1 MYPQSLT
8 RTPTWR
14 SLPRRWLICLD
25 LQRDYVVPGR
35 PRYAPGNAAVAEACA
50 RVLGQARDESWNIV
64 HSQVRADD
72 TSGRSRELFDAPIEG
87 LRPLITEPVF
97 FRTGLSAFAN
107 PAFAAELRR
116 ARGDA
121 VYLIGFSLADTCL
134 ATALA
139 GVDAGLS
146 LTLLEEAVG
155 AGDGADAARIARTIL
170 KPFVRIRPS
179 LRLESRRGESR
190 PEHRGRES
198 RGLEVV
204 S

>member
-1 MYPQSLT
+1 MYPQSLA

-35 PRYAPGNAAVAEACA
+35 PRYAPANAAVVEACA
-50 RVLGQARDESWNIV
+50 QVLSQARDEAWNIV
-64 HSQVRADD
+64 HSQVRSDD
-72 TSGRSRELFDAPIEG
+72 MASRRELFDAPIEG
-87 LRPLITEPVF
+87 LRPLISEPVF
-97 FRTGLSAFAN
+97 FRSGLSAFAN

-116 ARGDA
+116 ARGDD

-146 LTLLEEAVG
+146 LTLLEDAVG
-155 AGDGADAARIARTIL
+155 VGDGADAARIARTIL
-170 KPFVRIRPS
+170 KPFVRIRS
-179 LRLESRRGESR
+179 GLRLYSRRGESK
-190 PEHRGRES
+190 PDSRGRES
-198 RGLEVV
+198 RGLEAV